1 MSIRGVA
8 CALVVSIA
16 CHVAVP
22 TPAGA
27 QAPPDPPRGDRQ
39 PIGLTEPRVAPL
51 PEARWTDD
59 HRALVRLY
67 SGDGRADNQLRTL
80 LNVPAIV
87 EGLLPVTTYLIEES
101 TLSARH
107 RELLILRA
115 AWLAGSQPLWAT
127 HAARARDAGMAG
139 EEIRRVAQG
148 PDASGWDALERTLLQ
163 LADQLYLNSSVTAA
177 TWTALAARYDE
188 QHLMDAVETV
198 NHFTVLSMI
207 YNSFGVQPDVETTD
221 RLPTDVPYRIM
232 VPDREPPLPAARFD
246 PLDGPGIAVSRTFA
260 RYPALAQPRSRRANY
275 INQVSPLSPRDR
287 ELLILRIGWNC
298 QAVYEWARHVGR
310 APNLDPLL
318 VAEGPEGPRASAFD
332 ATLLRVV
339 DELYQNAIVSD
350 DTWNALATRY
360 DLVEAM
366 SAVYTPSS
374 YRATSMSLGAY
385 GVQLHEGD
393 EDFPLV
399 ALFNPVRR

>member
-1 MSIRGVA
+1 M
-8 CALVVSIA
+8 
-16 CHVAVP
+16 
-22 TPAGA
+22 
-27 QAPPDPPRGDRQ
+27 
-39 PIGLTEPRVAPL
+39 
-51 PEARWTDD
+51 
-59 HRALVRLY
+59 
-67 SGDGRADNQLRTL
+67 
-80 LNVPAIV
+80 
-87 EGLLPVTTYLIEES
+87 
-101 TLSARH
+101 
-107 RELLILRA
+107 
-115 AWLAGSQPLWAT
+115 
-127 HAARARDAGMAG
+127 
-139 EEIRRVAQG
+139 
-148 PDASGWDALERTLLQ
+148 
-163 LADQLYLNSSVTAA
+163 
-177 TWTALAARYDE
+177 AARYDE

-221 RLPTDVPYRIM
+221 RLPTDVPYRIT

-310 APNLDPLL
+310 APDLDPLL

-350 DTWNALATRY
+350 DTWNALTNRY

-366 SAVYTPSS
+366 SAVYTPNS

-393 EDFPLV
+393 ADFPLV